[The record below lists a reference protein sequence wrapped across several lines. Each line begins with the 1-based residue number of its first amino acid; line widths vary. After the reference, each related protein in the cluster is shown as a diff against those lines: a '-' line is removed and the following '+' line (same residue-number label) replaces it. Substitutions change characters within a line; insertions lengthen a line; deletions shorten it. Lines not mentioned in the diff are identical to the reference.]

1 MYDWNIVTY
10 SRKQTCIDTITTTN
24 NNEDEEEDILLQ
36 KGKKY
41 YTKKYK
47 YSKIL

>member
-1 MYDWNIVTY
+1 MYNWNIVTY
-10 SRKQTCIDTITTTN
+10 SRKQTCIDTITTTYN
-24 NNEDEEEDILLQ
+24 NDDEEDILLQ

-47 YSKIL
+47 YSKKL